1 MKKLLIVLG
10 VLLALFAAAAI
21 IVPIVLHG
29 PIMQMVK
36 DEANKNLD
44 ATVDF
49 SDVSLSLIRSFP
61 DLYVGI
67 ADLRIVGKGPFAKDT
82 LLSMEKLALDVD
94 IMSAFGPKPKVNAIE
109 LVKPRVKV
117 KVLEDGK
124 ANYDIVP
131 PAPDGVKTTEPE
143 KESGPFN
150 LELDL
155 FRITDAALNYEDRK
169 ENMGLTIRDL
179 DLDLKGDLGS
189 EHTRIELVL
198 GVADPV
204 YKSGLMSIS
213 NVRELAYDA
222 TIDADLKNSIFKL
235 EDNKMRLNGLN
246 LKWDGTIGLRDKAT
260 DLDLTFA
267 ALQTDFKELLSLV
280 PAVYMND
287 FNDVKTTGK
296 LALNGTVKGVSQ
308 GDTLPSFKVNLA
320 VDDASFKYPSL
331 PRSAEQIAIRL
342 NLSNPGGSADGTV
355 IDLQKLHVNIGGNP
369 VDMTALV
376 TTPESDPNV
385 KLGVKGK
392 IDLSGLNDVIP
403 FEENERLAG
412 TVTADVSLN
421 ARKSLIDAQR
431 YNDVDAKGEF
441 ILTGIRYTTPSLKKD
456 IDLKSAVFRFTPSHV
471 EMVEFDAQAGATA
484 FKASGRIDNYIGYV
498 VMDEPLKGRMTVTS
512 PMVDANEL
520 LGLSNAPAEP
530 AAQPAPPAEGPAV
543 VEIPRNLDLALDARI
558 NRLKYEDKV
567 MEDVKALITLRNGRA
582 AIESFTM
589 RMLGGLIALSGSFA
603 TEPDGHD
610 PFDVQLTMTD
620 ISAPVA
626 FKTFNTVK
634 RLAPIAENIEGN
646 FSTRFSM
653 KGMLDSKMEPVYES
667 INGGGGIS
675 SKVLRM
681 KGSKTINAVA
691 DAIKLT
697 QLKDP
702 SLNDVNL
709 SFKVMKGRVHIE
721 PFDVKLGPVAAN
733 IFGSSG
739 IDRSLDY
746 VMATRVPRS
755 IMGAAANQVA
765 DGLAAQASKLGVPVK
780 LGETIDIDLLIKG
793 TMDKPII
800 TPSLKGGS
808 GNVADDLKK
817 QAEEELKRQAAEL
830 ENKAREEAEKLKNQ
844 ATQEAERLKKEAEA
858 KARAEADRLK
868 KEAEAKARAEA
879 ERLKKEAEQ
888 KAKKEAENKLKGIFG
903 GKK

>member
-1 MKKLLIVLG
+1 MKKLLIILG
-10 VLLALFAAAAI
+10 ILLALFVAAAI
-21 IVPIVLHG
+21 IIPIVLHD

-36 DEANKNLD
+36 EEANKNLD

-49 SDVSLSLIRSFP
+49 NDVSLSLIRSFP

-67 ADLRIVGKGPFAKDT
+67 TDLRIVGKGPFAKDT
-82 LLSMEKLALDVD
+82 LLLMEKLALDVD
-94 IMSAFGPKPKVNAIE
+94 IMSAFGPKPKVNGIE
-109 LVKPRVKV
+109 LVKPRIKV

-131 PAPDGVKTTEPE
+131 PTPDDVKTKEPE
-143 KESGPFN
+143 KQSGPFN

-155 FRITDAALNYEDRK
+155 FRITDAALKYEDRK
-169 ENMGLTIRDL
+169 EKMGLTIRDL

-189 EHTRIELVL
+189 ERTRIELVL
-198 GVADPV
+198 AVAEPV
-204 YKSGLMSIS
+204 YTSGLMRIS

-222 TIDADLKNSIFKL
+222 TIDADLKNSIYKL

-267 ALQTDFKELLSLV
+267 AMQTDFKELLSLV

-287 FNDVKTTGK
+287 FNDVKTSGK
-296 LALNGTVKGVSQ
+296 LALNGSVKGVSQ
-308 GDTLPSFKVNLA
+308 GDTLPAFKVNLA

-342 NLSNPGGSADGTV
+342 NMSNPGGNADGTV
-355 IDLQKLHVNIGGNP
+355 IDLQKLHVSIGGNP

-376 TTPESDPNV
+376 TTPESDPNM

-403 FEENERLAG
+403 FKENERLAG
-412 TVTADVSLN
+412 TVTADVILN
-421 ARKSLIDAQR
+421 ARKSLIDAQS

-441 ILTGIRYTTPSLKKD
+441 ILTGIRYTTPELKKD

-471 EMVEFDAQAGATA
+471 EMVEFDAQAGATS

-498 VMDEPLKGRMTVTS
+498 VMDEPLKGRMTVSS

-520 LGLSNAPAEP
+520 LGLSNAPSEP
-530 AAQPAPPAEGPAV
+530 TTTTQPAEGPAV
-543 VEIPRNLDLALDARI
+543 VEIPRDLDLALDASI
-558 NRLKYEDKV
+558 SKLKYEDKV
-567 MEDVKALITLRNGRA
+567 MEDVKALVSLRNGRA

-589 RMLGGLIALSGSFA
+589 RMLGGLIAVSGSFA

-620 ISAPVA
+620 ISAPTA
-626 FKTFNTVK
+626 FMTFNTVK
-634 RLAPIAENIEGN
+634 KLAPIAENLEGN
-646 FSTRFSM
+646 FSTRLSM

-675 SKVLRM
+675 SKVLRL

-697 QLKDP
+697 QIKDP
-702 SLNDVNL
+702 LLNDVNL
-709 SFKVMKGRVHIE
+709 SFKVMKGRIHIE
-721 PFDVKLGPVAAN
+721 PFDVKIGPVAAN

-755 IMGAAANQVA
+755 IMGAAANQMA

-780 LGETIDIDLLIKG
+780 LGENIDIDLLIKG

-800 TPSLKGGS
+800 TPTLKGGS

-888 KAKKEAENKLKGIFG
+888 RAKKEAENKLKGIFG